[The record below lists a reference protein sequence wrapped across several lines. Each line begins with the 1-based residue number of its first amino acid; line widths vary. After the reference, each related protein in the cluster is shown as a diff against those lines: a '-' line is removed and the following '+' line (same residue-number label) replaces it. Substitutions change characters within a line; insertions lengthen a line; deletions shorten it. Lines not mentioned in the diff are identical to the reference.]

1 MHSIFN
7 DTISIKVSEKG
18 AELQSLYHQQ
28 NNAEYLWSGDPAF
41 WAKKSPV
48 LFPIVG
54 GLKNNRY
61 RYKGKDYQLSRHGF
75 ARENNF
81 ELAEETNNS
90 LTFSLKSNELTKTS
104 YPFDFAFSIKYAL
117 HENKLQITFIVENT
131 GSENLLFSVGAHPAF
146 AVPLVKGTQYE
157 DYYLQFSQSEDTARW
172 PLSAEGLIETTAIPL
187 LKNENRLP
195 LQKELFYKDA
205 LVFKHVKSGAISVL
219 SDKTPHGIK
228 VSFSNFPYMGIW
240 AAKDA
245 DFVCIEPW
253 CGIADSVNASGN
265 LEEKEGIH
273 ILAPEGRFE
282 IGYEIE
288 AF

>member
-18 AELQSLYHQQ
+18 AELQSVYHQQ
-28 NNAEYLWSGDPAF
+28 NRLEYLWSGDPVY

-54 GLKNNRY
+54 ALKNNAY
-61 RYKGKDYQLSRHGF
+61 QYKGKEYQLDRHGF
-75 ARENNF
+75 ARNANF
-81 ELAEETNNS
+81 ELIKKTDNS
-90 LTFSLKSNELTKTS
+90 LTFSLKSNEQTKAS
-104 YPFDFAFSIKYAL
+104 YPFDFVFSVKYAL
-117 HENKLQITFIVENT
+117 QENKLQVTFIVENT
-131 GSENLLFSVGAHPAF
+131 GSENLLFSIGAHPAF
-146 AVPLVKGTQYE
+146 AVPLVLGTKYE
-157 DYYLQFSQSEDTARW
+157 DYYLQFSQAEDADRW
-172 PLSAEGLIETTAIPL
+172 LVSAEGLIEITQTPL

-195 LQKELFYKDA
+195 LKKELFYKDA
-205 LVFKHVKSGAISVL
+205 LVFKHLQSDAISIL
-219 SDKTPHGIK
+219 SDKTLHGIK

-265 LEEKEGIH
+265 LEDKEGINT
-273 ILAPEGRFE
+273 LAPKGKFE
-282 IGYEIE
+282 VGYEIE
-288 AF
+288 VF